1 MSVVEA
7 TELAIAAAQHLSDAD
22 AGAVAVLRGIAGQ
35 VEYLLEHDG
44 INESGKFDNVS
55 PSLYLKYCES
65 LGLTPAGR
73 KALDMKAEQSGGKLA
88 GVRGIRERSAPS
100 KKAG

>member
-1 MSVVEA
+1 MNVVDA
-7 TELAIAAAQHLSDAD
+7 TDLSIRQASHLSDAD
-22 AGAVAVLRGIAGQ
+22 AGAVAVLRGLSRQ
-35 VEYLLEHDG
+35 VDYLLEHDG

-73 KALDMKAEQSGGKLA
+73 KALGEKKTE
-88 GVRGIRERSAPS
+88 APS
-100 KKAG
+100 ESSIAKRRAGAAKLRSV

>member
-1 MSVVEA
+1 MSGVVAGTEA
-7 TELAIAAAQHLSDAD
+7 SILAASHLTSAD
-22 AGAVAVLRGIAGQ
+22 DGAVAVLRGIAKQ
-35 VEYLLEHDG
+35 VDYLLEHDG

-73 KALDMKAEQSGGKLA
+73 KALDMKRVE
-88 GVRGIRERSAPS
+88 APS
-100 KKAG
+100 ESSIAKRRAGAAKLRSV